1 MPRLVRFMISN
12 FSTGA
17 AIGLLCA
24 AALIWSGPAGLAPMV
39 ERGADSPVA
48 AALLALSLASTFG
61 LGYLATAL
69 AWLDATD

>member
-1 MPRLVRFMISN
+1 MPRLVRFMIEN

-17 AIGLLCA
+17 AIGLFCA
-24 AALIWSGPAGLAPMV
+24 AALLWSGPAGLTPLV

-48 AALLALSLASTFG
+48 AALLALSLGSSFG

-69 AWLDATD
+69 AFLDEAE

>member
-1 MPRLVRFMISN
+1 MPRLVHFMISN

-17 AIGLLCA
+17 ALGLFCA
-24 AALIWSGPAGLAPMV
+24 AALLWTGPTPLTPLV

-69 AWLDATD
+69 AFLGEAD